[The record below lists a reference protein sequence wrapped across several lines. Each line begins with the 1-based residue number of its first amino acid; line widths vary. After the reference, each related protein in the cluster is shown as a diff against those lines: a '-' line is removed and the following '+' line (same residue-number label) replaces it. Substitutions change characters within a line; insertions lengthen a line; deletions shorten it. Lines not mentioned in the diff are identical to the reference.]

1 MHNRSFREF
10 RSHLLAQGIAPNQVR
25 RITSELSDH
34 LEDLRIEA
42 LDSGLS
48 PDDALAHALKR
59 LGNQELIAER
69 ILEHAEFKT
78 WVYRYPRV
86 ARIYL
91 PLAYALLLPATPIF
105 IGIRNPA
112 LVARWGAALMLS
124 GAVTAT
130 MFLFMQLSIVL
141 T

>member
-1 MHNRSFREF
+1 MPSAPFAEL
-10 RSHLLAQGIAPNQVR
+10 RSHLLARGIAPNHVR
-25 RITSELSDH
+25 RITTELGDH

-42 LDSGLS
+42 LERGLA
-48 PDDALAHALKR
+48 PETAMHRAIGQ
-59 LGNQELIAER
+59 LGDQQIIAER
-69 ILEHAEFKT
+69 ILQHTELKT

-86 ARIYL
+86 ARLYL
-91 PLAYALLLPATPIF
+91 PVAYALLLPATPVF
-105 IGIRNPA
+105 IGIRNPM
-112 LVARWGAALMLS
+112 LVARWCAALMLS